1 MIGPPPRAIVLV
13 GLFAVSAPAGD
24 IGIADHE
31 VTGERDTAIVVALD
45 AAVDRTANAVG
56 ACRKA
61 GGDLQ
66 HCLCSSRAEIAKVS
80 AALDRVLGVH
90 PEWEDKTLFVRD
102 KGNGQSLTIFLES
115 VARQAKPP
123 DCP

>member
-1 MIGPPPRAIVLV
+1 MIASLSRAIVLA
-13 GLFAVSAPAGD
+13 GLLAAPVLAGD

-45 AAVDRTANAVG
+45 VAVDRTAKAVG
-56 ACRKA
+56 ACREA

-66 HCLCSSRAEIAKVS
+66 HCLCSSRAEIAGVR
-80 AALDRVLGVH
+80 AALDRLLGVH
-90 PEWEDKTLFVRD
+90 PEWKDKTLFVRD
-102 KGNGQSLTIFLES
+102 KGNGQSLTIFLDT